1 MIALVSNFDEIEE
14 MYIQRCPMANNNKGA
29 TWLSKNKDIK
39 NPYFGEQM
47 LGCGETIDRL
57 PYKN

>member
-1 MIALVSNFDEIEE
+1 MKGFRVLSKKRMILDTI
-14 MYIQRCPMANNNKGA
+14 YISL
-29 TWLSKNKDIK
+29 LSKNKDIK